1 MNLNCDEIVTFV
13 TIKTNNMLLLC
24 IDKTNHARYMDINYE
39 ILTACILF
47 HGLTAEEIEEALSHC
62 IYQRKVFVADQPLA
76 HIGTDCDRLMIIIQG
91 EVRGEMTDR
100 TGKTIKIEDIK
111 APSPVASAFI
121 FGQQNRFPVN
131 IIANTQSEAII
142 LYRDQLLTLFQ
153 SNKQILSN
161 FLTLISN
168 RAQFL
173 SQKIKFL
180 SFGTIREKLAHYILN
195 KLGDKLHSFVMDKT
209 QQELADLFGVQ
220 RPSLAR
226 TLGELQ
232 DENIISIKQKT
243 VTLIN
248 KEALRSMIN

>member
-1 MNLNCDEIVTFV
+1 
-13 TIKTNNMLLLC
+13 
-24 IDKTNHARYMDINYE
+24 MDYE
-39 ILTACILF
+39 SLTACILF
-47 HGLTAEEIEEALSHC
+47 KGMSAAEIEDALSNC
-62 IYQRKVFVADQPLA
+62 IYQRRDFFAEQPLA
-76 HIGTDCDRLMIIIQG
+76 HIGTDCDRLIIIITG

-111 APSPVASAFI
+111 SPSPVASAFI

-131 IIANTQSEAII
+131 IIANTRCEVLI

-153 SNKQILSN
+153 SNKKILAN
-161 FLTLISN
+161 FLTLVSN

-180 SFGTIREKLAHYILN
+180 SFGTIREKIAHYILN
-195 KLGDKLHSFVMDKT
+195 KLGDGLHSFVMDKT

-248 KEALRSMIN
+248 RDALRSMIN